1 MNDVFTRIRR
11 SGVRRGP
18 QRLLGGVCGPIAAR
32 IGSDV
37 WLIRGVVGVLFLVPP
52 GIGVAG
58 YLGAW
63 VLLPWQDGSIPLER
77 FLSRSQGTVTAPRG
91 RR

>member
-1 MNDVFTRIRR
+1 MNAFFARVRR

-18 QRLLGGVCGPIAAR
+18 QRLLGGVCGPIAAK

-58 YLGAW
+58 YLAAW

-77 FLSRSQGTVTAPRG
+77 FLARSRGTVASARG
-91 RR
+91 TR